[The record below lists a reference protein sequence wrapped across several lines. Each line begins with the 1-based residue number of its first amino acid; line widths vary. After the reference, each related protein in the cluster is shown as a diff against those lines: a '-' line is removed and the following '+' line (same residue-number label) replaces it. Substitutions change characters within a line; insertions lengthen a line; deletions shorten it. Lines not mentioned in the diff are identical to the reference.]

1 MESEFKASYQE
12 KAAAEQGGRKKEES
26 ILGSF
31 NIRWLKIQ
39 NLSFDDV
46 KVKTN
51 KMNERRVNAFLVGFE
66 KFLDSNICY

>member
-12 KAAAEQGGRKKEES
+12 KAAAEQGGRKKDDW

-46 KVKTN
+46 KV